1 MSSWQQAEEAFKL
14 KIKHMIKKYI
24 FFLFTLFILSSCGK
38 SKEEIELEKIKV
50 ELEKT
55 KLELAEKTKREEES
69 EINAKKAELNK
80 VHEQKVNVGKR
91 KKITELNFQ
100 LQRLPQALEKGEQNI
115 REINQFKIGRSSST
129 KEKQLQE
136 ARSQLSEIRNYGEKI
151 KNEIAQLEY
160 HKTFDFQKN
169 PASVMEYIFES
180 AKKRD
185 FSNFRNLCDPYGEN
199 DSDVNQICYAEMLME
214 KQQEDLKREFENGR
228 VIGKAK
234 INGDKA
240 ELEFAFGASANRLEK
255 VKMIKR
261 NGLWYLG
268 AF

>member
-1 MSSWQQAEEAFKL
+1 
-14 KIKHMIKKYI
+14 MIKNYI
-24 FFLFTLFILSSCGK
+24 FVLFTLLILISCGK
-38 SKEEIELEKIKV
+38 SKEEIELEKAKI

-55 KLELAEKTKREEES
+55 KLELAEKTKKEEENKVK
-69 EINAKKAELNK
+69 EKKAELNK
-80 VHEQKVNVGKR
+80 IHEQKVNVGKR
-91 KKITELNFQ
+91 KKITELNLM
-100 LQRLPQALEKGEQNI
+100 LQKLPQAIEKAEQNI

-136 ARSQLSEIRNYGEKI
+136 AKTQLREIRDYGEKI

-160 HKTFDFQKN
+160 HKTFDFQKD
-169 PASVMEYIFES
+169 PASVMKYIFES
-180 AKKRD
+180 AKKGD

-214 KQQEDLKREFENGR
+214 KKQADLKREFENGR

-240 ELEFAFGASANRLEK
+240 EVEFAFGASANRLEK
-255 VKMIKR
+255 MKMIKR